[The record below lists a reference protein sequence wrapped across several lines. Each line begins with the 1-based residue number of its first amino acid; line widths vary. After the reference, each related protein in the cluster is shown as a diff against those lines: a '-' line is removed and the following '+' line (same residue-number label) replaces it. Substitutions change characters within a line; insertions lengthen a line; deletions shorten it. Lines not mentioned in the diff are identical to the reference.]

1 MSERVAVLSVD
12 VELFTQTPAYRSA
25 TGTTDRT
32 DVGLDGLSFLRDIFQ
47 EYDATT
53 TGFVVSSL
61 AERYPDPIQALA
73 ADGHEIGSHG
83 HSHRLLS
90 DLDAGARREE
100 IARSREILEDVTGR
114 RISGFRAPAFDLADD
129 HFEAL
134 ERAGYT
140 YDSSVVSSRKV
151 PGWYGGEYDLH
162 RPTEATAVDPDAP
175 AGLGELPVSVMPG
188 LRLPLTGAWL
198 RFFGPRYTILGM
210 RLLARRG
217 ITPILYVHTWECVD
231 LPDVDGVPSR
241 VYWRTG
247 AWMRRAIQR
256 LLATDFTFVSARDAL
271 EMDFDDESSETTA
284 GGTSGGEATTDS
296 TSDEDTKTDEERVQ
310 RPIDGWDSSTEDD

>member
-1 MSERVAVLSVD
+1 MSEQVAVLTVD
-12 VELFTQTPAYRSA
+12 VELFTQTPAYRNA
-25 TGTTDRT
+25 PGTTDRT
-32 DVGLDGLSFLRDIFQ
+32 EVGLGGLSFLRDIFK

-53 TGFVVSSL
+53 TGFVVSEL
-61 AERYPDPIQALA
+61 AERYPDPIRALA
-73 ADGHEIGSHG
+73 AAGHEIASHS

-90 DLDAGARREE
+90 TIDAGTREE
-100 IARSREILEDVTGR
+100 EIERSQEILADITGS
-114 RISGFRAPAFDLADD
+114 RISGFRAPAFDLTEG

-134 ERAGYT
+134 GRAGYA

-151 PGWYGGEYDLH
+151 PGWYGGEYDFH
-162 RPTEATAVDPDAP
+162 RPTQATDVDPAAP
-175 AGLGELPVSVMPG
+175 AGFQELPVSVMPG

-217 ITPILYVHTWECVD
+217 ITPILYVHSWECVD

-247 AWMRRAIQR
+247 AWMRRAIER

-271 EMDFDDESSETTA
+271 GMDPDDESTDTA
-284 GGTSGGEATTDS
+284 KAADKSGEEAMDG
-296 TSDEDTKTDEERVQ
+296 DESVR
-310 RPIDGWDSSTEDD
+310 RPIDGEDSSTEED